1 MVLDVEP
8 GEVTERGR
16 CAFCAI
22 VRGEAPAEI
31 VLDDVAGVAFLDRR
45 PLFPGHVLVV
55 PRRHAETLPHLA
67 PEEIGP
73 FFALVQRLTRGVPEA
88 TGADGTF
95 VAINNVVSQSVPHV
109 HVHVVPRR
117 QGDGL
122 FSRNL
127 AWTRHPYRDEIEM
140 RAVAAAIR
148 DALARDGI
156 G

>member
-1 MVLDVEP
+1 MVLDAEL
-8 GEVTERGR
+8 GEATTSER

-22 VRGEAPAEI
+22 ARGEAPAEI

-55 PRRHAETLPHLA
+55 PRRHVETLPHLA

-109 HVHVVPRR
+109 HVHIVPRR

-127 AWTRHPYRDEIEM
+127 AWTRHPYRDETEM

-148 DALARDGI
+148 DALAPDGI

>member
-1 MVLDVEP
+1 MVLDVDP
-8 GEVTERGR
+8 NVASGRGA

-22 VRGEAPAEI
+22 AHGEALAEI
-31 VLDDVAGVAFLDRR
+31 VLDDIAGVAFLDRR

-55 PRRHAETLPHLA
+55 PRRHVETLPDLA
-67 PEEIGP
+67 PEDVGP
-73 FFALVQRLTRGVPEA
+73 FFALVQRVTRAVAAA
-88 TGADGTF
+88 TGGEGTF
-95 VAINNVVSQSVPHV
+95 VAINNVVSQSVPHL
-109 HVHVVPRR
+109 HVHVVPRH

-127 AWTRHPYRDEIEM
+127 AWTRHPYRDEAEM

-148 DALARDGI
+148 TALARDPI

>member
-1 MVLDVEP
+1 MVLDVDP
-8 GEVTERGR
+8 GEVTEGGR

-31 VLDDVAGVAFLDRR
+31 VLDDAAGVAFLDNR

-55 PRRHAETLPHLA
+55 PRRHVETVPHLA

-88 TGADGTF
+88 TGADGAF
-95 VAINNVVSQSVPHV
+95 VAINNVVSQSVPHL
-109 HVHVVPRR
+109 HAHVVPRR

-127 AWTRHPYRDEIEM
+127 VWTRYPYRDGAEM
-140 RAVAAAIR
+140 RAMAAAIR
-148 DALARDGI
+148 AALARDGF